1 MYHRFSPPAAGI
13 TRHIQDMV
21 MDKKW
26 SELTPAQKREHR
38 FREWLKSPG
47 GFDSPAAEKAY
58 NVRLKRLADTLLM
71 KKTDRVPVT
80 LPVDNFPAL
89 YSGLTLHKVMY
100 DYDAL
105 YQAWKKFLNDFE
117 LDMAVGPGMVYPA
130 KVFDIVDYKL
140 YAWPGHGLPLTA
152 NGHQFVEGE
161 YMKAEDYDAFIADP
175 SDYCL
180 RTWLPRAI
188 GATAAFAKLPSL
200 TSMLGKPQGFV
211 FALEQPDVQAAFRTL
226 ASAGEEMAR
235 YQQVIMKFG
244 KEAQAA
250 GYPSIRG
257 GVAMAPFDSLGDAL
271 RGTKGVIMDMY
282 RRPDKV
288 LKAVEVITD
297 FAIKNTIEQMNAM
310 GGVMVT
316 FPLHKGDDTFMS
328 AAQFDKFYWPSLKR
342 FILALIDEGIMVS
355 LFAEGKYNT
364 RLETV
369 KDLPPGW
376 ILWHFD
382 QTDMALA
389 KKVLGNTQCI
399 TGNVPSS
406 LVCTGT
412 PEAVKEYC
420 LNLIRLCAKDGG
432 YILTG
437 GASCAEAKAE
447 NLRAMMEAAKE
458 YGVNKK

>member
-1 MYHRFSPPAAGI
+1 MEKNWMEMTPAEKRDKRFS
-13 TRHIQDMV
+13 D
-21 MDKKW
+21 
-26 SELTPAQKREHR
+26 
-38 FREWLKSPG
+38 WLKNPG
-47 GFDSPAAEKAY
+47 GFDNPAAEKAY
-58 NVRLKRLADTLLM
+58 NTRINRLADTLLM

-89 YSGLTLHKVMY
+89 YYGSTVRKVMY

-105 YQAWKKFLNDFE
+105 YTVWKQFLNDFKMDT
-117 LDMAVGPGMVYPA
+117 LSGPGLVYPA
-130 KVFDIVDYKL
+130 RVLDIVDYKL
-140 YAWPGHGLPLTA
+140 YAWPGHGLPINA

-161 YMKAEDYDAFIADP
+161 YMTVDEYDALIADP
-175 SDYCL
+175 SDYL
-180 RTWLPRAI
+180 MRVFLPRAM
-188 GATAAFAKLPSL
+188 GALKAFSKLPPL
-200 TSMLGKPQGFV
+200 TSLLGKPQ
-211 FALEQPDVQAAFRTL
+211 ALLMVAGQPDVQAAFQAL
-226 ASAGEEMAR
+226 ADAGKEMNK
-235 YQQVIMKFG
+235 YQQIIMRFG
-244 KEAQAA
+244 QEAQAA

-282 RRPDKV
+282 RRPEKV
-288 LKAVEVITD
+288 LKAIEVITD
-297 FAIKNTIEQMNAM
+297 FAIRNTIEQMNAM

-342 FILALIDEGIMVS
+342 FILALINEGIMVS
-355 LFAEGKYNT
+355 LFAEGKYNQ
-364 RLETV
+364 RLERV

-389 KKVLGNTQCI
+389 KKILGNTQCL

-406 LVCTGT
+406 LMCTGT
-412 PEAVKEYC
+412 AEAVKEYC
-420 LNLIRLCAKDGG
+420 RNLIKLCAKDGG

-447 NLRAMMEAAKE
+447 NLRAMMSASIEAAAAKE
-458 YGVNKK
+458 YGKS

>member
-1 MYHRFSPPAAGI
+1 MNK
-13 TRHIQDMV
+13 T
-21 MDKKW
+21 W
-26 SELTPAQKREHR
+26 SELTPAEKREQR
-38 FREWLKSPG
+38 FRGWLKSPG
-47 GFDSPAAEKAY
+47 GFKSPAAEKAY
-58 NVRLKRLADTLLM
+58 NTRIQRLADTLLM

-89 YSGLTLHKVMY
+89 YAGLTLHGVMY

-105 YQAWKKFLNDFE
+105 YHSWKKFLNDFE
-117 LDMAVGPGMVYPA
+117 MDTLASPGVVYPA

-140 YAWPGHGLPLTA
+140 YAWPGHGLPITA

-161 YMKAEDYDAFIADP
+161 YMKADEYDALISDP

-180 RTWLPRAI
+180 RTFLPRAM
-188 GATAAFAKLPSL
+188 GALAAFKKLPPL
-200 TSMLGKPQGFV
+200 TSMLGKPQGFL
-211 FALEQPDVQAAFRTL
+211 FTLRQPDVQAAFQAL
-226 ASAGEEMAR
+226 ADAGREMAK
-235 YQQVIMKFG
+235 YQQTVMKFG

-250 GYPSIRG
+250 GYPAIKG

-271 RGTKGVIMDMY
+271 RGTKGVILDMY
-282 RRPDKV
+282 RRPEKV

-297 FAIKNTIEQMNAM
+297 FAIKNTIEQVNAM

-364 RLETV
+364 RLEKV

-389 KKVLGNTQCI
+389 KKVLGNTQII

-406 LVCTGT
+406 LMCTGT
-412 PEAVKEYC
+412 PEAVKGYC
-420 LNLIRLCAKDGG
+420 RNLIELCAKDGG

-437 GASCAEAKAE
+437 GASCAEARAE

-458 YGVNKK
+458 SGKY

>member
-1 MYHRFSPPAAGI
+1 
-13 TRHIQDMV
+13 

-26 SELTPAQKREHR
+26 SELTPAEKREKR
-38 FREWLKSPG
+38 FNGWLKNPG
-47 GFDSPAAEKAY
+47 GFNSPAAEKAY
-58 NVRLKRLADTLLM
+58 NTRITRLADTLLM

-89 YSGLTLHKVMY
+89 YAGLTFHKVMY

-105 YQAWKKFLNDFE
+105 YLAWKKFLNDFE
-117 LDMAVGPGMVYPA
+117 MDTVVSPGIVYPA

-140 YAWPGHGLPLTA
+140 YSWPGHGLPLTA
-152 NGHQFVEGE
+152 TGHQFNEGE
-161 YMKAEDYDAFIADP
+161 YMTADEYDALLNDP
-175 SDYCL
+175 SDYAM
-180 RTWLPRAI
+180 RTFLPRAL
-188 GATAAFAKLPSL
+188 GAAIPFKKLPPL
-200 TSMLGKPQGFV
+200 TSLLGRPQSLLMTLG
-211 FALEQPDVQAAFRTL
+211 QPDVQEAFQ
-226 ASAGEEMAR
+226 AMADAGREMAK

-250 GYPSIRG
+250 GYPGMRG
-257 GVAMAPFDSLGDAL
+257 GVAMAPFDTLGDAL
-271 RGTKGVIMDMY
+271 RGTRGVIMDMY

-288 LKAVEVITD
+288 LKAVDLITD
-297 FAIKNTIEQMNAM
+297 FAIKNTIEQVNAM
-310 GGVMVT
+310 GGIMVT

-328 AAQFDKFYWPSLKR
+328 EAQFNKFYWPSLKR
-342 FILALIDEGIMVS
+342 FVLALIDEGIMVS
-355 LFAEGKYNT
+355 LFAEGKYNK

-369 KDLPPGW
+369 KDLPHGW

-382 QTDMALA
+382 QTDMVLA
-389 KKVLGNTQCI
+389 KKILGNTQCI

-406 LVCTGT
+406 LMCTGT

-420 LNLIRLCAKDGG
+420 RKLLDLFAKDGG

-447 NLRAMMEAAKE
+447 NLRAMMESAKE
-458 YGVNKK
+458 YSKF

>member
-1 MYHRFSPPAAGI
+1 MEYGYSRRRVIWG
-13 TRHIQDMV
+13 TV

-26 SELTPAQKREHR
+26 SELTPAEKREKR
-38 FREWLKSPG
+38 FGDWLKPPT
-47 GFDSPAAEKAY
+47 GFNSPAAAKAY
-58 NVRLKRLADTLLM
+58 DTRIKRLADTLLM

-89 YSGLTLHKVMY
+89 YYGSSVHEVMY

-105 YQAWKKFLNDFE
+105 YSVWKKFLNDFE
-117 LDMAVGPGMVYPA
+117 MDTVSGPGMVYPA
-130 KVFDIVDYKL
+130 RVLDIVDYKL
-140 YAWPGHGLPLTA
+140 YAWPGHGLPLNA

-161 YMKAEDYDAFIADP
+161 YMTADEYDALITDP
-175 SDYCL
+175 SDYL
-180 RTWLPRAI
+180 MRVFLPRAM
-188 GATAAFAKLPSL
+188 GSLKAFSKLPSL
-200 TSMLGKPQGFV
+200 TSLLGKPQ
-211 FALEQPDVQAAFRTL
+211 ALLMAAGQPDVQAAFQAL
-226 ASAGEEMAR
+226 ADAGREMNR
-235 YQQVIMKFG
+235 YQQIVMRFG
-244 KEAQAA
+244 EEAQTA

-282 RRPDKV
+282 RRPEKV

-297 FAIKNTIEQMNAM
+297 FAIRNTIEQMNQT

-355 LFAEGKYNT
+355 LFAEGKYNS
-364 RLETV
+364 RLERV
-369 KDLPPGW
+369 KDLPSGW

-382 QTDMALA
+382 QTDMTRA
-389 KKVLGNTQCI
+389 KQALGNTQCLA
-399 TGNVPSS
+399 GNVPSS
-406 LVCTGT
+406 LMCTGT
-412 PEAVKEYC
+412 PEDVKEYC
-420 LNLIRLCAKDGG
+420 RKLIELCAEDGG

-437 GASCAEAKAE
+437 GASCAEVKAE
-447 NLRAMMEAAKE
+447 NLRAMMAAAKE
-458 YGVNKK
+458 YGKF

>member
-1 MYHRFSPPAAGI
+1 
-13 TRHIQDMV
+13 

-26 SELTPAQKREHR
+26 SELNPAEKREQR
-38 FREWLKSPG
+38 FRGWLKSPG
-47 GFDSPAAEKAY
+47 GFNSPAAEKAY
-58 NVRLKRLADTLLM
+58 NTRIQRLADTLLM

-89 YSGLTLHKVMY
+89 YAGLTLHGVMY

-105 YQAWKKFLNDFE
+105 YKSWKKFLKDFE
-117 LDMAVGPGMVYPA
+117 MDTMASPGVVYPA
-130 KVFDIVDYKL
+130 RVFDIVDYKL
-140 YAWPGHGLPLTA
+140 YAWPGHGLPITA

-161 YMKAEDYDAFIADP
+161 YMKADEYDALISDP

-188 GATAAFAKLPSL
+188 GATAPFSKLPSL
-200 TSMLGKPQGFV
+200 TSMLGKPQGFL
-211 FALEQPDVQAAFRTL
+211 FALGQPDVQAAFQTL
-226 ASAGEEMAR
+226 ADAGREMAK
-235 YQQVIMKFG
+235 YQQVVMKFA
-244 KEAQAA
+244 KKAQAA

-257 GVAMAPFDSLGDAL
+257 GVGFAPFDSLGDAL
-271 RGTKGVIMDMY
+271 RGTKGIIMDMY
-282 RRPDKV
+282 RRPGKV
-288 LKAVEVITD
+288 LKALDVVTD
-297 FAIKNTIEQMNAM
+297 FAIKNTIEQVNAM
-310 GGVMVT
+310 GGIMVT

-369 KDLPPGW
+369 KDLPAGW

-389 KKVLGNTQCI
+389 KKVLGKTQCV

-406 LVCTGT
+406 LMCTGT
-412 PEAVKEYC
+412 PEAVKKYC
-420 LNLIRLCAKDGG
+420 RDLIELFAPDGG

-437 GASCAEAKAE
+437 GASCAEARAE
-447 NLRAMMEAAKE
+447 NLRAMMAAAKE
-458 YGVNKK
+458 YKK

>member
-1 MYHRFSPPAAGI
+1 
-13 TRHIQDMV
+13 

-26 SELTPAQKREHR
+26 SEMTPAEKRDQR
-38 FREWLKSPG
+38 FHGWLKSPG
-47 GFDSPAAEKAY
+47 GFKNAAAEKAY
-58 NVRLKRLADTLLM
+58 HIRLQRLADTLLM

-89 YSGLTLHKVMY
+89 YAGLTLHGVMY

-105 YQAWKKFLNDFE
+105 FHSWKKFLNDFE
-117 LDMAVGPGMVYPA
+117 MDTTVSPGVVYPA

-161 YMKAEDYDAFIADP
+161 YMKADEYDALISDP

-188 GATAAFAKLPSL
+188 GATAPFSKLPSL
-200 TSMLGKPQGFV
+200 TSMLGKPQGFL
-211 FALEQPDVQAAFRTL
+211 FALGQPDVQAAFQTL
-226 ASAGEEMAR
+226 ADAGREMSK
-235 YQQVIMKFG
+235 YQQTVLKFS

-250 GYPSIRG
+250 GYPSLRG
-257 GVAMAPFDSLGDAL
+257 GVGFAPFDSLGDAL
-271 RGTKGVIMDMY
+271 RGTKGIIMDMY
-282 RRPDKV
+282 RRPEKV
-288 LKAVEVITD
+288 LKALDVITD
-297 FAIKNTIEQMNAM
+297 FAIKNTIEQVNAM

-328 AAQFDKFYWPSLKR
+328 AAQFDKFYWPSLKK

-369 KDLPPGW
+369 KDLPKGW

-406 LVCTGT
+406 LMCTGT
-412 PEAVKEYC
+412 PEAVRDYC
-420 LNLIRLCAKDGG
+420 RNLIELCAKDGG

-447 NLRAMMEAAKE
+447 NLRAMMETAKE
-458 YGVNKK
+458 FRNQ